1 MSLEHK
7 LDGLLAKHDELQ
19 NLLATQSGM
28 SGQEYA
34 RLSKEFTELN
44 EIVRVVKI
52 YREVESEIRNLN
64 LLLDEDI
71 SDIEVKALA
80 EEELREL
87 KQQLPSLKRD
97 VQLQLLPKDSVDK
110 KNAILEI
117 RAGTGGLEATLFVA
131 DLYKMYEKVCL
142 NKKWIFEII
151 NILNKN
157 NANIDEW
164 QTEMEI
170 KSLNKGNIYLFSE
183 GLSNSEKRL
192 TGVNIINNI
201 EDAINKSITRHNN
214 SNIAIIPEGPY
225 VIPTL

>member
-7 LDGLLAKHDELQ
+7 LDGLLSKHDELQ
-19 NLLATQSGM
+19 NLLATHSGM
-28 SGQEYA
+28 GGQEYA

-71 SDIEVKALA
+71 SDSEVKALA

-87 KQQLPSLKRD
+87 KQQLPSLKHD

-117 RAGTGGLEATLFVA
+117 RAGTGGEEAALFA
-131 DLYKMYEKVCL
+131 ANLFRMYQRFSEQHNWTFDFMDLSETGIGGYKEA
-142 NKKWIFEII
+142 I
-151 NILNKN
+151 
-157 NANIDEW
+157 ANI
-164 QTEMEI
+164 
-170 KSLNKGNIYLFSE
+170 
-183 GLSNSEKRL
+183 
-192 TGVNIINNI
+192 TGKDVF
-201 EDAINKSITRHNN
+201 AK
-214 SNIAIIPEGPY
+214 
-225 VIPTL
+225 

>member
-28 SGQEYA
+28 GGQEYA

-71 SDIEVKALA
+71 SDSEVKALA

-87 KQQLPSLKRD
+87 KQQLPSLKHD
-97 VQLQLLPKDSVDK
+97 VQLQLLPKDSVLYLKLGQVLVVK
-110 KNAILEI
+110 KPPYL
-117 RAGTGGLEATLFVA
+117 
-131 DLYKMYEKVCL
+131 
-142 NKKWIFEII
+142 
-151 NILNKN
+151 
-157 NANIDEW
+157 
-164 QTEMEI
+164 QQ
-170 KSLNKGNIYLFSE
+170 IYSACT
-183 GLSNSEKRL
+183 SASR
-192 TGVNIINNI
+192 NNI
-201 EDAINKSITRHNN
+201 TGHSILWILVKLVLAATKRQLR
-214 SNIAIIPEGPY
+214 I
-225 VIPTL
+225 